1 MNRPTASLTGQDDWE
16 WNEQRKRDARG
27 RTASETDDGARGA
40 DRSPREH
47 DREAAPER
55 EIRELEAEL
64 ERAERRFE
72 CVVERYE
79 RLLEEKNRKLS
90 ELRGDEGGATATDG
104 SLSAVLWW
112 RDG

>member
-1 MNRPTASLTGQDDWE
+1 MPPEKVVKDNLTTKDYEALVEATPTTLG
-16 WNEQRKRDARG
+16 
-27 RTASETDDGARGA
+27 GAQPGF
-40 DRSPREH
+40 SH
-47 DREAAPER
+47 VEAALER